1 MLVKRRALINLHT
14 QLENIPKEWLNIIE
28 PKVFRGA
35 FLPHWIWSGAVST
48 DGYPVIYVDGKQV
61 RVLKFISKIFYEF
74 PDDWHVDLS
83 CHYPGCVNPNH
94 IRVRKFHPNHYSD

>member
-1 MLVKRRALINLHT
+1 VLVKRRALINLHT
-14 QLENIPKEWLNIIE
+14 QLENIPKEWLNVIE

-35 FLPHWIWSGAVST
+35 FLPHWIWSGAVCKS
-48 DGYPVIYVDGKQV
+48 YPVIYVDRKQIGAL
-61 RVLKFISKIFYEF
+61 RFIAKIFYEF